1 MIIYGKNPVSELLIN
16 PSSEIEEIF
25 IYGDRSRNDTSG
37 VLKTAKSKGIKIS
50 NLSKEE
56 LSKLCQT
63 NSHQGIAARIK
74 DFEYHKLADII
85 ARTKEK
91 GDQLCLVLLDH
102 IEDPQ
107 NLGAIIR
114 TVDVLGGHGVV
125 IPKDRAASVTPAV
138 IKASA
143 GAVNH
148 VLISRVVNLGA
159 VIRDL
164 KKQGVWIVGADSSS
178 TKSVHQEDFKNL
190 DIALVIGNEGKGL
203 GHKIKSECDFLVSI
217 PQTGKVSSLNASVA
231 AGIMIYEIMRQKIT
245 TSNG

>member
-1 MIIYGKNPVSELLIN
+1 MIIYGKNPVSELLLN

-25 IYGDRSRNDTSG
+25 FYGDDRRNNTSEILSAAKGLG
-37 VLKTAKSKGIKIS
+37 VKVS
-50 NLSKEE
+50 NLSKED
-56 LSKLCQT
+56 LSKLCQST
-63 NSHQGIAARIK
+63 SHQGIAARVK
-74 DFEYHKLADII
+74 DFKYHDLPDII
-85 ARTKEK
+85 ANAKEK
-91 GDQLCLVLLDH
+91 GDQLFVVILDH

-114 TVDVLGGHGVV
+114 TVDVLGAHGVV

-143 GAVNH
+143 GAVNY
-148 VLISRVVNLGA
+148 VPVSRVVNLSV

-178 TKSVHQEDFKNL
+178 SISVWQEDFSNL

-203 GHKIKSECDFLVSI
+203 SHKIKNKCDFLVSI
-217 PQTGKVSSLNASVA
+217 PQSGKVSSLNASVA
-231 AGIMIYEIMRQKIT
+231 TGIMIYEIMRQRIS
-245 TSNG
+245 TSDS

>member
-25 IYGDRSRNDTSG
+25 IYRDDRRNAAEI
-37 VLKTAKSKGIKIS
+37 LKTAKGRGVKIS
-50 NLSKEE
+50 TLSKEE

-63 NSHQGIAARIK
+63 NFHQGIAARIK
-74 DFEYHKLADII
+74 DFKYHELADIV
-85 ARTKEK
+85 AHAKEK
-91 GDQLCLVLLDH
+91 GDRLCLVLLDH

-203 GHKIKSECDFLVSI
+203 VHKMKSECDFLVSI
-217 PQTGKVSSLNASVA
+217 PQSGKVSSLNASVA
-231 AGIMIYEIMRQKIT
+231 AGIMIYEIMIQRVT
-245 TSNG
+245 TSDG